1 MPVGIT
7 EWNEYCCNESN
18 WTSDPGFSQY
28 VTDSLNSMIA
38 AHTDFA
44 SEFTLYNSG
53 GLDDQDLDMFD
64 ASGQPRPEY
73 TVMRSMIAKYST

>member
-1 MPVGIT
+1 
-7 EWNEYCCNESN
+7 
-18 WTSDPGFSQY
+18 
-28 VTDSLNSMIA
+28 MIA